1 MADYYPLIS
10 RAVSNMGSSTPEQR
24 RALYER
30 ATNALVGQLR
40 NADPPVSEEE
50 LERERKALEDAIRRV
65 ETEANGGVDREVFAG
80 MLDDAVAEAVA
91 EQRPPPLPAAETP
104 AQPPATPDEAF
115 GEARRVPETPP
126 PAPEKLRPQAPR
138 PQVRERRW
146 VRGAVILGAL
156 AIVVALIGVPAYMLR
171 HQPADFAPRPEAS
184 VQPSEPD
191 RKVQDR
197 LAGEDAAPSAPQE
210 QTVAG
215 QQAPAPVQAPETPAP
230 SPGPAAQ
237 PETAQQN
244 AAPSA
249 PASEPVPV
257 LQRAIL
263 VEEPNEGSKELRQ
276 TVGRVLWRLDS
287 VPGGVG
293 EPLDAAVRA
302 EVDLSDAGLKAEILI
317 RRNRDAALPASHT
330 IETKFVASDQAANG
344 KVRDVGVPEMR
355 QEEATRGTPLA
366 GIAVPVTENLFL
378 TGLSNLPADV
388 QRNLES
394 LRGRNWFMLPLRF
407 ANGRRAV
414 LLFEKGGPGERT
426 IADAIQAWRQG

>member
-50 LERERKALEDAIRRV
+50 IERERKALEEAIRRV
-65 ETEANGGVDREVFAG
+65 ETDANGGVDREVFAG
-80 MLDDAVAEAVA
+80 MLENAVAEAVA
-91 EQRPPPLPAAETP
+91 EQRPPPLEARAEPAAGND
-104 AQPPATPDEAF
+104 QPEQEQPRAEASQ
-115 GEARRVPETPP
+115 
-126 PAPEKLRPQAPR
+126 PAPERLRPQAPR
-138 PQVRERRW
+138 PQVRERSW
-146 VRGAVILGAL
+146 VRGTVILGAL

-171 HQPADFAPRPEAS
+171 HQPADFAPRPDAAG
-184 VQPSEPD
+184 QPAEPD
-191 RKVQDR
+191 RKIQDR
-197 LAGEDAAPSAPQE
+197 LAGDGGAAAPADGQTAAAQPAPAAPSEPAP
-210 QTVAG
+210 A
-215 QQAPAPVQAPETPAP
+215 APAPDQQ
-230 SPGPAAQ
+230 PAA
-237 PETAQQN
+237 PAQQP
-244 AAPSA
+244 AAA
-249 PASEPVPV
+249 NQPVPV

-263 VEEPNEGSKELRQ
+263 VEEPNEGSKDLKQ

-302 EVDLSDAGLKAEILI
+302 DVDLSDAGLKAEILI

-330 IETKFVASDQAANG
+330 IETKFLATDKATNG

-394 LRGRNWFMLPLRF
+394 LRTRNWFMLPLRF

-414 LLFEKGGPGERT
+414 LLFEKGGPGDRT
-426 IADAIQAWRQG
+426 VTDALQAWQQG

>member
-24 RALYER
+24 RGLYER

-80 MLDDAVAEAVA
+80 MLENAVAEAVA
-91 EQRPPPLPAAETP
+91 EQRPPPLPAAAARP
-104 AQPPATPDEAF
+104 ARDAEPSIPAEA
-115 GEARRVPETPP
+115 APRSDAP
-126 PAPEKLRPQAPR
+126 PAPTVERPRPQAPR

-146 VRGAVILGAL
+146 VRSAVIVGAL
-156 AIVVALIGVPAYMLR
+156 AVVVALIAVPAFMLK
-171 HQPADFAPRPEAS
+171 HQPADFAPRPEQAA
-184 VQPSEPD
+184 QPSEPD
-191 RKVQDR
+191 RKIQDR
-197 LAGEDAAPSAPQE
+197 LGGEDAGSSP
-210 QTVAG
+210 
-215 QQAPAPVQAPETPAP
+215 APAPAGNEQPAPPATTAPAAGQAPQAEAASPPA
-230 SPGPAAQ
+230 GPA
-237 PETAQQN
+237 
-244 AAPSA
+244 
-249 PASEPVPV
+249 VPV

-302 EVDLSDAGLKAEILI
+302 DVDLSDAGLKAEILI

-330 IETKFVASDQAANG
+330 IETKFVATEKATNG

-388 QRNLES
+388 QRNLDS
-394 LRGRNWFMLPLRF
+394 LRTRNWFMLPLRF

-414 LLFEKGGPGERT
+414 LLFEKGGPGDRT
-426 IADAIQAWRQG
+426 ITDALQAWQQGG